1 MININAHRETN
12 HKVCSGNQKLFVPT
26 WKAISGTAWTATA
39 KNWNK
44 SFTNI
49 EHRTGA
55 NRNRNRNRS
64 GFSSLNPN
72 PHFCYLLLSSLS
84 VLVLTLTCTYLL
96 PLWSEYLFT
105 LRQRI
110 MCKQMNYPIWFSC
123 RGKSYPDRWKQKW
136 IKTYYFSLHH
146 AYLVPFSPV

>member
-1 MININAHRETN
+1 MPIAKQTIKFARET
-12 HKVCSGNQKLFVPT
+12 
-26 WKAISGTAWTATA
+26 
-39 KNWNK
+39 K
-44 SFTNI
+44 SFSCPYEKPYPVQHGRQRQRTGTGRTFTHV

-55 NRNRNRNRS
+55 NRNRNRS

-84 VLVLTLTCTYLL
+84 VLVLTLTCTYLF

-110 MCKQMNYPIWFSC
+110 ICKQMNYPIWFSC
-123 RGKSYPDRWKQKW
+123 RGKSYPDRWKQK
-136 IKTYYFSLHH
+136 
-146 AYLVPFSPV
+146 